1 MRFIYKN
8 EMIRF
13 LNVIKLGTIQQ
24 LRGQEEGGGGHC
36 VLKLCFTQ
44 TFPGNQNETLK

>member
-8 EMIRF
+8 EMFRF

-24 LRGQEEGGGGHC
+24 LRGQEEGGRAESN
-36 VLKLCFTQ
+36 K
-44 TFPGNQNETLK
+44 ERAES